1 MRDLGLVGK
10 VAIVTGASS
19 GIGRATAIA
28 FGREGAKVA
37 LTFEDGSPMNDAI
50 SSFILYNRNDCGG
63 SPTLT
68 YSRLYVDSN
77 NHLSLKF
84 CGKNIHQDVYIGAK
98 REGQD
103 FGIHT
108 KRVDFGMS
116 EQCATSEN
124 LTGGSV
130 RPATLYQSGVALN
143 QQDVYH
149 VCNSSGLCN
158 SIRTSPA
165 EPVTPPP
172 PPSGGDCPVPFYSQS
187 GWGGGNIGNCTC
199 TITRCGCALTSLSM
213 VYKYYGA
220 DQTPPSLA
228 RCLGGNACPLVWTD
242 RCSDGKVNY
251 RGWVS
256 FSWNRLE
263 SELAQGRPVIL
274 QLNRTDGM
282 HFVVAVSGSGDQ
294 ASGYFV
300 NDPWLQQGAYVKL
313 SAVLARQNY
322 RISSMRLY
330 SGIPDCTYQTV
341 TPNERGNGV
350 PVVSVNDPSSPI
362 TGSID
367 IYRNTE
373 TTMTLALNA
382 YSNDGTVT
390 DMLIWTDSVTN
401 TTWQPFSPYVAITL
415 SEQFFVQFRDSS
427 GNISAVISNTSDPE
441 SPAQIFPTFL
451 PVVLRRM

>member
-1 MRDLGLVGK
+1 
-10 VAIVTGASS
+10 
-19 GIGRATAIA
+19 
-28 FGREGAKVA
+28 
-37 LTFEDGSPMNDAI
+37 
-50 SSFILYNRNDCGG
+50 
-63 SPTLT
+63 
-68 YSRLYVDSN
+68 
-77 NHLSLKF
+77 
-84 CGKNIHQDVYIGAK
+84 
-98 REGQD
+98 
-103 FGIHT
+103 
-108 KRVDFGMS
+108 
-116 EQCATSEN
+116 
-124 LTGGSV
+124 
-130 RPATLYQSGVALN
+130 
-143 QQDVYH
+143 
-149 VCNSSGLCN
+149 
-158 SIRTSPA
+158 
-165 EPVTPPP
+165 
-172 PPSGGDCPVPFYSQS
+172 
-187 GWGGGNIGNCTC
+187 
-199 TITRCGCALTSLSM
+199 M